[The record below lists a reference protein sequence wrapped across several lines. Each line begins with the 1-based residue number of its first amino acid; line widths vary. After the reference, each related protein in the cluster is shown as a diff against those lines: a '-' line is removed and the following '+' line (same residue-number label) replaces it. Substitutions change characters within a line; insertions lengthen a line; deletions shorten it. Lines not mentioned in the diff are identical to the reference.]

1 MKELFTDARGR
12 IRRKTWW
19 KGFLIIV
26 VVSLLVGAVLS
37 PLLLALG
44 LLGRVLLFAVSLV
57 FLYGMVML
65 GSKRL
70 HDRNKDAMPR
80 LALFYAPTVL
90 SQLLQ
95 TLGIGWQ
102 AMEVAGRTVMVPGLI
117 GGIVLWVSMAFALW
131 ALIELGF
138 LSGDTGSNRFGDDP
152 KALPSP

>member
-138 LSGDTGSNRFGDDP
+138 LRGGTGSNRFGEDP